1 MKRILS
7 ICLCLLLL
15 LSVAAPACA
24 ENQSRT
30 VIGADLS
37 PEQVEAV
44 YQSFG
49 LRRGDVVELTMTN
62 AEERRYLEGLVD
74 ERVIGSRS
82 ISCVYVELLP
92 EGSGL
97 SIATNN
103 VTWWTEEMYI
113 SALTTAGIKDARIIV
128 SAPFEVSGT
137 SALSGIYK
145 AYEDMTGLSL
155 DELAKQVST
164 EELTITGD
172 LAQQIGNMD
181 STSIVSELKLV
192 LNETKNMSDDEIRAI
207 ITEIAGRYKRVDDG
221 GHVHLLSGIVKCPI
235 CGKGLTGMISRT
247 KNLKGDGYYKP
258 IYYYKCR
265 YNTRQNGKTCPFDQS
280 LNQEIID
287 GLVMKILQKLQT
299 YREFQDAL
307 QAALGDQGNLEKTEK
322 RLQDLRKELREAEL
336 TKDRFGEKLDG
347 LNPLGKDYDRKYEE
361 TSDKLDSIYDRIGDL
376 EMDVIS
382 TKKKLEALKQKA
394 DSTVQIMTFMENLPL
409 MYEEMS
415 EEERKEMFQAFVDE
429 IELFPEDRTDGK
441 IIKSISFKF
450 PMVFDGKPLA
460 KNTKPEDMVSFRLD
474 CTDIDI
480 ELPGKGNIIMK
491 KQADGSQKVIV
502 RKGTY
507 AAIKAYILEKHDVKV
522 PTLYIAQIKR
532 KYGLEIG
539 KAYNKP
545 EKNKNHVPKCTKEKE
560 LLIMEALKFY
570 DLMEQDVEYRE
581 DAV

>member
-1 MKRILS
+1 VKRILS

-15 LSVAAPACA
+15 LSVAAPAWA

-207 ITEIAGRYKRVDDG
+207 ITEIAGRYN
-221 GHVHLLSGIVKCPI
+221 VHLTDTQINQL
-235 CGKGLTGMISRT
+235 ISLCRSLE
-247 KNLKGDGYYKP
+247 NLNPDQL
-258 IYYYKCR
+258 
-265 YNTRQNGKTCPFDQS
+265 RQRVEEVQGT
-280 LNQEIID
+280 
-287 GLVMKILQKLQT
+287 LQKMAEAKT
-299 YREFQDAL
+299 KVESFAQDVKNVMESVS
-307 QAALGDQGNLEKTEK
+307 GFIDK
-322 RLQDLRKELREAEL
+322 LR
-336 TKDRFGEKLDG
+336 DF
-347 LNPLGKDYDRKYEE
+347 LGKF
-361 TSDKLDSIYDRIGDL
+361 S
-376 EMDVIS
+376 
-382 TKKKLEALKQKA
+382 
-394 DSTVQIMTFMENLPL
+394 
-409 MYEEMS
+409 
-415 EEERKEMFQAFVDE
+415 
-429 IELFPEDRTDGK
+429 
-441 IIKSISFKF
+441 
-450 PMVFDGKPLA
+450 
-460 KNTKPEDMVSFRLD
+460 
-474 CTDIDI
+474 
-480 ELPGKGNIIMK
+480 
-491 KQADGSQKVIV
+491 
-502 RKGTY
+502 
-507 AAIKAYILEKHDVKV
+507 
-522 PTLYIAQIKR
+522 
-532 KYGLEIG
+532 
-539 KAYNKP
+539 
-545 EKNKNHVPKCTKEKE
+545 
-560 LLIMEALKFY
+560 
-570 DLMEQDVEYRE
+570 
-581 DAV
+581 